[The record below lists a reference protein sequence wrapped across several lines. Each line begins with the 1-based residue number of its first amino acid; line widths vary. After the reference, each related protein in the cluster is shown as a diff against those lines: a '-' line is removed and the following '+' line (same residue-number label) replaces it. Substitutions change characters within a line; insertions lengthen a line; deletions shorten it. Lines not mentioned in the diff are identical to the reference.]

1 MLASPSYA
9 SLIPDV
15 LWHTTSALTLAK
27 AGVKRLSPGIVPIVT
42 LLCLMLVPTI
52 RLMAAEP
59 LQLWPEVARFPLGT
73 HLDILEDAAKQWT
86 IQDIVSEPV
95 TRLFTPSR
103 SHAPAFGF
111 TSSAYWV
118 RFSVVN
124 PLEQNVQWWLEIAYP
139 PMDRIDLYT
148 PTASGQF
155 DFRRTGDLLPFH
167 TREVKERNFI
177 FQLPLAPKSQQTY
190 YLRFETAGAMNLPLT
205 MLSSSALV
213 EKIHREEILQGVYHG
228 AILVMLIYNFFI
240 FLSIRDTS
248 YLYYVLFNCG
258 WVLAMLTLNGL
269 AFQYLWPR
277 WVWWTNNSLL
287 FFFCFSFLWGM
298 QFTRTFLETA
308 QNKPGFDKILRGLMI
323 LAGLGVAAALF
334 ASYHFAVRLT
344 NIIGLFA
351 VLIWIN
357 GFFCLLQGVRPARYY
372 MFAWSA
378 LIFGVAIL
386 SLKNFGILPHTTWTV
401 WAPQIGSATEIIL
414 LSLGL
419 ADRIKTLR
427 RQKEQAEKALMET
440 RITMQDALL
449 KEVHHRVKNNLQV
462 ISSLLSLQSSYATDQ
477 HVLEMFK
484 ESQHRVESMAFIHER
499 LYRADDSRRIDVA
512 DYTHTLA
519 THLFVSYGARTEP
532 ITLALDMDN
541 ITLGIDTA
549 IPCGLIIHEL
559 VSNALKHAFPD
570 GRKGDIRLSMVVND
584 AGQYTLVVSDNG
596 IGFPTD
602 LDFRNTASLGLQL
615 VTTLTEQLD
624 GTIALE
630 SKGGTTFTVVF
641 TELHYQERDG
651 YGTSTPAD
659 R

>member
-1 MLASPSYA
+1 MLASASYA
-9 SLIPDV
+9 LLIVDV
-15 LWHTTSALTLAK
+15 LWQTISALTPAKSVVKLIPPRLATVV
-27 AGVKRLSPGIVPIVT
+27 ALVF
-42 LLCLMLVPTI
+42 LLLAPAM

-59 LQLWPEVARFPLGT
+59 LQLWPEVARFPLGM
-73 HLDILEDAAKQWT
+73 HLDILEDAARQWT
-86 IQDIVSEPV
+86 IHDIVAEPI
-95 TRLFTPSR
+95 TQLFTPSR
-103 SHAPAFGF
+103 SRSPAFGF
-111 TSSAYWV
+111 TLSAYWV

-124 PLEQNVQWWLEIAYP
+124 PLDQDVQWWLEIAYP

-148 PTASGQF
+148 SMASGQF

-177 FQLPLAPKSQQTY
+177 FQLPLPPKGQQTY
-190 YLRFETAGAMNLPLT
+190 YIRFETAGVMNLPLT
-205 MLSSSALV
+205 IFSSSALV
-213 EKIHREEILQGVYHG
+213 EKIHREEILQGLYYG
-228 AILVMLIYNFFI
+228 AILIMLIYNFFI

-258 WVLAMLTLNGL
+258 WMLAMLTLNGL
-269 AFQYLWPR
+269 AFQYLWSR
-277 WVWWTNNSLL
+277 GVWWTNNSLL
-287 FFFCFSFLWGM
+287 FFFCFSFLWGV
-298 QFTRTFLETA
+298 QFSRAFLETA
-308 QNKPGFDKILRGLMI
+308 KNTPVFDKILCGLI
-323 LAGLGVAAALF
+323 LLSGSGVAASLF

-344 NIIGLFA
+344 NIIGMFS

-357 GFFCLLQGVRPARYY
+357 GFLCLLQGVRTARYY
-372 MFAWSA
+372 MCAWSA
-378 LIFGVAIL
+378 LIIGVAVL
-386 SLKNFGILPHTTWTV
+386 SLKNCGILPHTVWTA
-401 WAPQIGSATEIIL
+401 WAPQIGSATEIAL

-419 ADRIKTLR
+419 AGRIKTLR

-462 ISSLLSLQSSYATDQ
+462 ISSLLGLQSEYATDQ
-477 HVLEMFK
+477 RVLEMFK

-519 THLFVSYGARTEP
+519 SHLFVSYGARAEP
-532 ITLALDMDN
+532 ITLTLDMDN
-541 ITLGIDTA
+541 MMLGIDTA

-559 VSNALKHAFPD
+559 VTNAIKHAFPD
-570 GRKGDIRLSMVVND
+570 GRKGEIRLSMVVNE

-602 LDFRNTASLGLQL
+602 LDFRNTESLGLQL

-630 SKGGTTFTVVF
+630 SKGGTTFTIAF
-641 TELHYQERDG
+641 AELHYQKRD
-651 YGTSTPAD
+651 
-659 R
+659 

>member
-1 MLASPSYA
+1 MLASASYA
-9 SLIPDV
+9 LLILDV
-15 LWHTTSALTLAK
+15 LWQIISAFTPAQSVGKPTSP
-27 AGVKRLSPGIVPIVT
+27 RLGTVVT
-42 LLCLMLVPTI
+42 LVFLLLALPM

-59 LQLWPEVARFPLGT
+59 LQLWPEMVRFPLGT

-95 TRLFTPSR
+95 ARLFVPSH
-103 SHAPAFGF
+103 SPVPAFGF
-111 TSSAYWV
+111 TLSAYWA
-118 RFSVVN
+118 RFSVAN
-124 PLEQNVQWWLEIAYP
+124 PLDQDVQWWLEIAYP
-139 PMDRIDLYT
+139 PMDHIALYT
-148 PTASGQF
+148 PTVSGQF
-155 DFRRTGDLLPFH
+155 DVRKTGDLLPFH
-167 TREVKERNFI
+167 TREVKERHFI
-177 FQLPLAPKSQQTY
+177 FQLLLPPKSQQTY
-190 YLRFETAGAMNLPLT
+190 YLRFETAGVMNLPLT
-205 MLSSSALV
+205 ILSSSALI
-213 EKIHREEILQGVYHG
+213 EKSHREEILLGLYYG
-228 AILVMLIYNFFI
+228 AIVVMLIYNLFI

-287 FFFCFSFLWGM
+287 FFFCFSFLWGV
-298 QFTRTFLETA
+298 QFTRAFLETT
-308 QNKPGFDKILRGLMI
+308 QHTPRFDIILRGLM
-323 LAGLGVAAALF
+323 LLSGLGVAASLF

-344 NIIGLFA
+344 TVIGMFSL
-351 VLIWIN
+351 LIWIS
-357 GFFCLLQGVRPARYY
+357 GFLCLLQGVRTARYY
-372 MFAWSA
+372 MCAWSA
-378 LIFGVAIL
+378 LILGVAVL
-386 SLKNFGILPHTTWTV
+386 SLKNCGILPHTAWTV
-401 WAPQIGSATEIIL
+401 WAPQVGSATEIIL

-427 RQKEQAEKALMET
+427 GQKEQAEKVLMET

-462 ISSLLSLQSSYATDQ
+462 ISSLLSLQSGYATDQ

-484 ESQHRVESMAFIHER
+484 ESQHRVESMAFIHEQ

-519 THLFVSYGARTEP
+519 THLFVSYGARAEP
-532 ITLALDMDN
+532 ISLALDIDN
-541 ITLGIDTA
+541 VTLSIDTA
-549 IPCGLIIHEL
+549 VPCGLIIHEL
-559 VSNALKHAFPD
+559 VTNALKHAFPD
-570 GRKGDIRLSMVVND
+570 GRKGEIRLSMVVTN

-602 LDFRNTASLGLQL
+602 LDFRHTESLGLQL

-630 SKGGTTFTVVF
+630 SNGGTTFRLAF
-641 TELHYQERDG
+641 AELHYEERD
-651 YGTSTPAD
+651 
-659 R
+659 